1 MKKFLFLL
9 FLLFILSPAIVFAA
23 PVVIQNNYVK
33 TAVSDNG
40 TLGYGSSTSPGLL
53 HDPTG
58 SGSFGI
64 DDYLTPGSPWE
75 IFSVKTSQT
84 GNLTNNNTGS
94 TAITKSSLINN
105 SVAGGV
111 QDVIWTG
118 YYGSSF
124 EISHHYFFDTPDER
138 IDITTT
144 ITALEDLTSLSF
156 LRAIDP
162 DPDVN
167 THGVYETI
175 NGRGYGSISAN
186 DWVHSQG
193 AHTGLT
199 LGLYSNSNISHN
211 TGVSAP
217 WSSDPSD
224 YLLGTNDGNGDY
236 TTGLAFDIGNLYSG
250 SSVELNYSYVMG
262 EDIGHVDINHPI
274 PEPGTF
280 VLFGL
285 GLLGIAFIKRKTT
298 T

>member
-9 FLLFILSPAIVFAA
+9 FLLFILFPAIIFAA
-23 PVVIQNNYVK
+23 PVIIQNDYVK

-40 TLGYGSSTSPGLL
+40 TLGYGGSTSPGLL
-53 HDPTG
+53 HDP
-58 SGSFGI
+58 SGNGNFGI
-64 DDYLTPGSPWE
+64 DDYLTPGDPWE
-75 IFSVKTSQT
+75 IFSVSTSQT
-84 GNLTNNNTGS
+84 GIKTNNNTLS
-94 TAITKSSLINN
+94 TQITKSGLINN
-105 SVAGGV
+105 SVAGGI
-111 QDVIWTG
+111 QDVLWTG

-138 IDITTT
+138 IDITTV
-144 ITALEDLTSLSF
+144 ITALSDLTSLSF

-167 THGVYETI
+167 TYGYYETI
-175 NGRGYGSISAN
+175 NGRGYGSLSAN

-193 AHTGLT
+193 SHTGLT

-217 WSSDPSD
+217 WSENPFY

-236 TTGLAFDIGNLYSG
+236 TIGLAFDIGNLNSG
-250 SSVELNYSYVMG
+250 SSVELNYSYIMG
-262 EDIGHVDINHPI
+262 ADIESVDIQPT

-285 GLLGIAFIKRKTT
+285 GLLGIAFIKRKITA
-298 T
+298 